1 MRLNRTLASA
11 MAAALLLTSISIS
24 KAEARTVPVASMA
37 TLGVRA
43 DDSSSKHQMSAK
55 DLKERLEKGEKI
67 VIIDAR
73 GSLNGQ
79 IIKGALH
86 IPEDKLKAWTDT
98 ADKSSVIVTYCTCP
112 HDEAAESEVEILLKL
127 GFQNSYS
134 LTGGLNAARTAGIDV
149 VVPKDE

>member
-1 MRLNRTLASA
+1 MRLNRILASA
-11 MAAALLLTSISIS
+11 IGAALLVMSISIA
-24 KAEARTVPVASMA
+24 KTEARTVLADSVATPA
-37 TLGVRA
+37 IKA

-73 GSLNGQ
+73 GGLNGQ

-98 ADKSSVIVTYCTCP
+98 ADKSAIIVTYCTCP

-127 GFQNSYS
+127 GFKNSYS
-134 LTGGLNAARTAGIDV
+134 LVGGLNAARTAGIDV